1 MKKDKCVSSTSFTE
15 IEHKFI
21 VEKSFDK
28 EDFFNKISRLSPIKV
43 AKIAVRD
50 IYFVLQNDSKH
61 VYRHRFDSEIQQ
73 LTVKS
78 VESDSAVR
86 TEINLPIDQ
95 SKGDQKAAV
104 SAFMKALGCSWSG
117 EIRKDIDVAYFNDCE
132 IVFYQA
138 VGPNKTIY
146 CIEFEAVSPE
156 SIDAGLAVLEKYE
169 SALGFEGRQRES
181 KSLFEI
187 ALLDGA
193 PAGIR
198 KLFL

>member
-1 MKKDKCVSSTSFTE
+1 MSSTSFTE

-21 VEKSFDK
+21 VEKNFDK
-28 EDFFNKISRLSPIKV
+28 EDFFNKIRALSPTKI

-50 IYFVLQNDSKH
+50 TYFVLQNDRKH
-61 VYRHRFDSEIQQ
+61 VYRHRFDNEIQQ

-95 SKGDQKAAV
+95 SKGDQKEAV
-104 SAFMKALGCSWSG
+104 AAFMKALGCSWSG
-117 EIRKDIDVAYFNDCE
+117 EIRKDIDVAYFADCE
-132 IVFYQA
+132 VVFYQA
-138 VGPNKTIY
+138 VGPSNVVD
-146 CIEFEAVSPE
+146 CVEFEAVSPS
-156 SIDAGLAVLEKYE
+156 SIDAGLAVLKKYE
-169 SALGFEGRQRES
+169 TILGFAGRQRES
-181 KSLFEI
+181 KSLFEL

>member
-1 MKKDKCVSSTSFTE
+1 VSSTSFTE

-21 VEKSFDK
+21 VDKNFDK
-28 EDFFNKISRLSPIKV
+28 EDFFNKIRALSPTKI

-50 IYFVLQNDSKH
+50 TYFVLQNDKKH
-61 VYRHRFDSEIQQ
+61 VYRHRFDNEIQQ

-104 SAFMKALGCSWSG
+104 AAFMKALGCSWSG
-117 EIRKDIDVAYFNDCE
+117 EIRKNIDVAYFADCE

-138 VGPNKTIY
+138 VGPSRVVH
-146 CIEFEAVSPE
+146 CVEFEAVSPA
-156 SIDAGLAVLEKYE
+156 SIDAGLAILKKYE
-169 SALGFEGRQRES
+169 TTLGFAGRQRES
-181 KSLFEI
+181 KSLFEL

-193 PAGIR
+193 PEGVR